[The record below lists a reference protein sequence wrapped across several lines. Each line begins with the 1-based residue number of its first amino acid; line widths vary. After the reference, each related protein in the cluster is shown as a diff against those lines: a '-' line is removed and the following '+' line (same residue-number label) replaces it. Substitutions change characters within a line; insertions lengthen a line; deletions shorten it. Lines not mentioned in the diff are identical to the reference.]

1 MREHPRRAGRERT
14 FLRHARW
21 EERQRKSLDQVKE
34 TLEEMLCERYV
45 PQTQRSAQTS

>member
-14 FLRHARW
+14 PLRHARW

-34 TLEEMLCERYV
+34 TLEEMLCERYA
-45 PQTQRSAQTS
+45 PQTQRSTQTS